1 MKTHFLEVDFWT
13 FKNWHFRKS
22 IDSNFSNFFVQ
33 YEFLWYLKLFF
44 GVVSQVFGMYF
55 VFFFVQNLNEKMKN
69 SNFKPLTARSAHF
82 QETAKQTGFWID
94 KQHSTINQKNDN
106 FNLCTLLKTEP

>member
-1 MKTHFLEVDFWT
+1 M
-13 FKNWHFRKS
+13 
-22 IDSNFSNFFVQ
+22 
-33 YEFLWYLKLFF
+33 
-44 GVVSQVFGMYF
+44 VSQTLIWRGFSSVWNVFRI
-55 VFFFVQNLNEKMKN
+55 FFVQNLNEKMKN

-106 FNLCTLLKTEP
+106 FNVSTLLKTEP